1 MRTGTGIGQQRA
13 WTTLKAGLRLRPQ
26 VADTTPGIVIQYQ
39 QCPAIH
45 FPAPTQLLSPNRRVD
60 LSFLTFPPRLWSLRC
75 CIGNH
80 RCRCA
85 PPRVM
90 SPFGRKK
97 PNEEASSSSEKRPSR
112 LKFWRKPEL
121 GGPGKA
127 APAKD
132 DYEPDNGIIIPEP
145 SSSSRVTDEP
155 KSPSAPRP
163 APPELSP
170 TSNNKDG
177 GATATSSE
185 SLWDLAYEALRK
197 EKPEVVQAYEE
208 LLSKMSFYLANASS
222 TTDLNDVLSKASN
235 DLANKTPTSDTK
247 TAECE
252 AHNVMNPQKTMSD
265 VINLGLKHMEGK
277 QIAFNIGRQKFVL
290 QDQMKHVVAGIQLGK
305 DWVDD
310 AVQANPLAGAA
321 WAGVCLLLPLLINPS
336 EVQRANEEGLA
347 YVNQKIRYYTAME
360 SLFLHAEGPTAAK
373 RDHLRSRLLE
383 LYQAIIDFQAQSV
396 LRFFRRRFANFL
408 RDVVKYDPWEDMLEK
423 IKNLGRDV
431 ESESMQINIDLSR
444 DALGE
449 LVQWAKESEEDKC
462 LQSLKRGDYA
472 WYKDRVQD
480 RVPDTCLWFLNH
492 DSYQSWLTADSGPLL
507 VSADPGCGKSV
518 LARYLIDSRLGFRL
532 PKNAAICYF
541 FFKDQDQNTIELAL
555 CALVHQL
562 LCLRPKLMRHAL
574 PRYKQDGA
582 GLANNVT
589 ALWDIL
595 ESATADPEAGTVVIV
610 LDALDECLQNEHN
623 METLSRYIHGH
634 FGKRSGNLKILMT
647 SRPYEGTIQH
657 IQDLEKSFPNIRI
670 KGEDD
675 SEIIREEI
683 NSVIGYRVSRMD
695 KFSNE
700 LKTHIRARL
709 MSITHR
715 TYLWLYLVFEH
726 LKRPDVK
733 QTVLGLD
740 RSFLKD
746 LPKTVDEA
754 YEKILSRSTAPQQ
767 TRKAILI
774 LLGAYRPLKL
784 REVQIA
790 VELAPDAACPG
801 SLDLEPDQKFKQR
814 LRAWCGL
821 FVTVHDDK
829 VYFLHQTAREFLLP
843 LAISLPGPTTLT
855 KWAHT
860 FSIRQAHEALAES
873 CTVYL
878 DLRTDVNM
886 ETDFLDYSAK
896 NWGAHFREASI
907 VDGAA
912 IIPFALRVC
921 DPNSKCHSAWFDIYW
936 QSKMRSSYRNFTNLI
951 IASHFG
957 HEAVVKLLLATDKVD
972 ADSKDN
978 NGRTPL
984 SWAAANGHEAVVKLL
999 LGTGKVD
1006 VDSKDNN
1013 GQTPLSWAAANGH
1026 EAVVKLL
1033 LGTGKVDVDSKDNNG
1048 QTPLS
1053 WAAANG
1059 HEAVVKLLLGTG
1071 KVDVDSKDNNG
1082 QTPLSWAAANGHEA
1096 VVKLLLDTGKVDVD
1110 SKDNYYGQ
1118 TPLSWAAEDG
1128 YEGMVKLLLDTGKV
1142 DVDSK
1147 DNYYGQTP
1155 LSKAAEDGYE
1165 GMVKLLLDTGK
1176 VDVDSKDNYYGQTPL
1191 SWAAANG
1198 HEAVVKLLL
1207 DTGKVDVD
1215 SKDNYYGRTP
1225 LSKAAEYGHEAV
1237 VKLLLD
1243 TSKVDV
1249 DSKGNDG
1256 RTPLS
1261 WAAANGHEAVVKLL
1275 SKDGDGLVAK
1285 LLK

>member
-1 MRTGTGIGQQRA
+1 
-13 WTTLKAGLRLRPQ
+13 
-26 VADTTPGIVIQYQ
+26 
-39 QCPAIH
+39 
-45 FPAPTQLLSPNRRVD
+45 
-60 LSFLTFPPRLWSLRC
+60 
-75 CIGNH
+75 
-80 RCRCA
+80 
-85 PPRVM
+85 M

-97 PNEEASSSSEKRPSR
+97 PSEEASSSSEKRPSR
-112 LKFWRKPEL
+112 LKFWHKPKL

-132 DYEPDNGIIIPEP
+132 NYELDNGIIIPEP
-145 SSSSRVTDEP
+145 SSSFRVTDEP
-155 KSPSAPRP
+155 KLPSAPRP

-177 GATATSSE
+177 GTTATNSE

-208 LLSKMSFYLANASS
+208 LLSKMSFYLANTSS

-235 DLANKTPTSDTK
+235 DPTNTPLASNTK
-247 TAECE
+247 TAERE
-252 AHNVMNPQKTMSD
+252 AQSVINPQKTMSD
-265 VINLGLKHMEGK
+265 VIDLGLKHMEGK
-277 QIAFNIGRQKFVL
+277 QIAFKIGQQKFVL
-290 QDQMKHVVAGIQLGK
+290 QDQMQHVVAGIQLGK
-305 DWVDD
+305 DWIDD
-310 AVQANPLAGAA
+310 AVQASPLAGAA
-321 WAGVCLLLPLLINPS
+321 WAGVCLLLPLLTNPS

-360 SLFLHAEGPTAAK
+360 SLSLRGEDDDVE
-373 RDHLRSRLLE
+373 RVYRSRLVE

-408 RDVVKYDPWEDMLEK
+408 RGAVKWDSWEDMLEK
-423 IKNLGRDV
+423 IKELGRNV
-431 ESESMQINIDLSR
+431 ENESLQINAASSR
-444 DALGE
+444 AALGK

-462 LQSLKRGDYA
+462 LQSLRRGDYA

-480 RVPDTCLWFLNH
+480 RVSDTCLWFLNH

-634 FGKRSGNLKILMT
+634 FGKRPGNLKILMT

-695 KFSNE
+695 KFSDE

-740 RSFLKD
+740 RSLLKD

-843 LAISLPGPTTLT
+843 LAMSLPGPTTLT

-878 DLRTDVNM
+878 DLRTDANM

-936 QSKMRSSYRNFTNLI
+936 QSKMRSSYGNFTNLI

-957 HEAVVKLLLATDKVD
+957 HEAVVKLLLDTGKVD

-984 SWAAANGHEAVVKLL
+984 WWAAADGHEAVVKLL
-999 LGTGKVD
+999 LATGKVD
-1006 VDSKDNN
+1006 VDSKDKY
-1013 GQTPLSWAAANGH
+1013 GR
-1026 EAVVKLL
+1026 
-1033 LGTGKVDVDSKDNNG
+1033 
-1048 QTPLS
+1048 
-1053 WAAANG
+1053 
-1059 HEAVVKLLLGTG
+1059 
-1071 KVDVDSKDNNG
+1071 
-1082 QTPLSWAAANGHEA
+1082 TPLSWAAANGHEA

-1110 SKDNYYGQ
+1110 SKDNEYGR
-1118 TPLSWAAEDG
+1118 TPLWWAAAGRHEAV
-1128 YEGMVKLLLDTGKV
+1128 VKLLLDTGKV
-1142 DVDSK
+1142 DIDSK
-1147 DNYYGQTP
+1147 D
-1155 LSKAAEDGYE
+1155 E
-1165 GMVKLLLDTGK
+1165 
-1176 VDVDSKDNYYGQTPL
+1176 YGQTPL

-1207 DTGKVDVD
+1207 ATGKVDVD
-1215 SKDNYYGRTP
+1215 SKYKEYGQTP
-1225 LSKAAEYGHEAV
+1225 LSWAAENGHEAV

-1243 TSKVDV
+1243 TGKVDV
-1249 DSKGNDG
+1249 DSRDNDG
-1256 RTPLS
+1256 QTPLW